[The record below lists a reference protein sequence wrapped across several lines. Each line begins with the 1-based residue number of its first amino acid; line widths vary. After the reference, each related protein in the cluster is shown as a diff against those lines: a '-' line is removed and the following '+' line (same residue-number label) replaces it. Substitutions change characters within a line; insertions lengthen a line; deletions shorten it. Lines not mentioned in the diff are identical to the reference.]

1 MSENWPYWQWPYRHH
16 LTLYAEPT
24 NEKNKT
30 GMKTLKTRAKETTM
44 GQRENLSQDTN
55 TRSGRA

>member
-1 MSENWPYWQWPYRHH
+1 MSENWPYWQWPYRHQ

-24 NEKNKT
+24 NEKKEA

-44 GQRENLSQDTN
+44 G
-55 TRSGRA
+55 